1 MPSGLPPFEPGKI
14 GIEPAEMKKRSE
26 SLIPK
31 PDNTLPDPACRS
43 PRTAPMPRLRL
54 RFIATR
60 LHLDLRNVKARPSD
74 GPLRRDDQSRHR
86 LRKGSGV
93 RVVYR
98 LYSYRRFNLVLWI
111 NPYVNK
117 HGGPQ
122 SLTITSL
129 HPFRYDG
136 GEEDTFLTGE
146 YFFLL
151 TGSF

>member
-1 MPSGLPPFEPGKI
+1 LPSGLPPFGPGEI
-14 GIEPAEMKKRSE
+14 GIEPTEMKKRSE

-43 PRTAPMPRLRL
+43 PRTAPMPGLRL

-93 RVVYR
+93 RVPYR

-117 HGGPQ
+117 QVWVTPKPHDYFASPIQIRRRGRRYFSYGGN
-122 SLTITSL
+122 
-129 HPFRYDG
+129 
-136 GEEDTFLTGE
+136 TF
-146 YFFLL
+146 F
-151 TGSF
+151 S

>member
-1 MPSGLPPFEPGKI
+1 LPIGLPPFGPGEIRI
-14 GIEPAEMKKRSE
+14 GPAEMKERSE

-31 PDNTLPDPACRS
+31 PGNTLPDPARRS
-43 PRTAPMPRLRL
+43 PRTAPMPGLRL
-54 RFIATR
+54 WLIATR

-93 RVVYR
+93 RVAYR

-117 HGGPQ
+117 QVCPPCFPHVV
-122 SLTITSL
+122 
-129 HPFRYDG
+129 PFSR
-136 GEEDTFLTGE
+136 
-146 YFFLL
+146 FLL
-151 TGSF
+151 QILAHFPEKPSQSQFRL